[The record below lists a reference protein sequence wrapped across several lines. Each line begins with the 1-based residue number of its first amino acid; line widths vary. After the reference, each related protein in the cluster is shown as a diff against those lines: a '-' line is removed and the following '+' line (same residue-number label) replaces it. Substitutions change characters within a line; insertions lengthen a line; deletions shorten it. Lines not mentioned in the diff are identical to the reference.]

1 MKDLQ
6 FLHYIRGIIL
16 IGFALLMFK
25 LMITGDIIHFI
36 APKMQPFIY
45 FAAITFFLLGVIQI
59 WRSSTKI
66 NEASCEC
73 GHNHHEGGRLQ
84 SVLIYAM
91 FVLPVLTGFLF
102 SDHVLDSSVAA
113 KRGIKFGA
121 NVTERPTPEQR
132 EELMNQSGTSDDE
145 LEQYMND
152 VLSREIEEPAEEG
165 ELPLTHPEDFVP
177 QDPPKGYYEKVEA
190 SLKEQKKI
198 TVKDE
203 EYIPV
208 MNVIESNVE
217 AFVGKEIEVDGF
229 VYREPEFEDNQFVVA
244 RFGLSCCVADASVYG
259 TLATSKH
266 AQKFEEDEWIK
277 VKGVIEQIEY
287 NGLLLPYI
295 QIKEITKIERPANP
309 YVYEF
314 YEGEQLVAPKK

>member
-6 FLHYIRGIIL
+6 FVHYIRGIIL

-25 LMITGDIIHFI
+25 LMITGDIVHFI

-59 WRSSTKI
+59 WRSSIKGK
-66 NEASCEC
+66 EASCEC
-73 GHNHHEGGRLQ
+73 GHHHEGGRVQ

-91 FVLPVLTGFLF
+91 FVLPVLTGFFF

-132 EELMNQSGTSDDE
+132 EELMNEASTGNDD

-152 VLSREIEEPAEEG
+152 VLSREVEEPTEEG
-165 ELPLTHPEDFVP
+165 EVPLTHEEGFVP
-177 QDPPKGYYEKVEA
+177 QAPPEGYYEKLAA
-190 SLKEQKKI
+190 SLKGQQK
-198 TVKDE
+198 VVVNDE

-208 MNVIESNVE
+208 MNVIESNVA
-217 AFVGKEIEVDGF
+217 AFVGKEIEVNGF
-229 VYREPEFEDNQFVVA
+229 VYREPEFEDDQFVVA

-259 TLATSKH
+259 TLATVKD
-266 AQKFEEDEWIK
+266 AQKLEDDEWIK
-277 VKGVIEQIEY
+277 VSGVLAQVDY
-287 NGLLLPYI
+287 NGLTLPYI
-295 QIKEITKIERPANP
+295 QIKKITKIERPANP

-314 YEGEQLVAPKK
+314 YEGEQLVAPK